1 VLTHDSH
8 APDERVPGITSRFLP
23 RAMAVLALSLMTV
36 LSGVLVDAASADTPA
51 HWEKAPSVSGFD
63 FLLVLLLIPLGLAL
77 VISFLAFVP
86 AFVGD
91 QGYQPGQSWRGESEW
106 FGGPRKGVAAADEVT
121 SDRLEAAASD
131 TGSTSG
137 KW

>member
-8 APDERVPGITSRFLP
+8 VPDERVPRITSRFLP
-23 RAMAVLALSLMTV
+23 RATVVLAVGLMTV
-36 LSGVLVDAASADTPA
+36 LSGVLLNAASADTPA
-51 HWEKAPSVSGFD
+51 DWEKAPSVSGFD
-63 FLLVLLLIPLGLAL
+63 FLLVLFLIPLGLAL

-86 AFVGD
+86 TLLGD

-106 FGGPRKGVAAADEVT
+106 FGGPRKGIAAADEVT
-121 SDRLEAAASD
+121 SDQLEAAGTD

-137 KW
+137 RW

>member
-8 APDERVPGITSRFLP
+8 ASDERVPGITSRFLP
-23 RAMAVLALSLMTV
+23 RATAVLAVSLVTV
-36 LSGVLVDAASADTPA
+36 LSGVLLDAASADTPA
-51 HWEKAPSVSGFD
+51 DWEKAPAVSGFD

-86 AFVGD
+86 SFVGD

-106 FGGPRKGVAAADEVT
+106 FGGPRKGIAAADEVT